1 MALALEGVRVL
12 LVEDH
17 DDSLETLSS
26 YLRLFGATVKPFRD
40 AESAIKAVGGFDPHV
55 IVADLEMPGLNGWQM
70 LATLRDQ
77 GLRKPA
83 VAVSAHHTAR
93 DREKSEQAGYR
104 AHLAKPVTPNQLLSA
119 VQAVIG

>member
-26 YLRLFGATVKPFRD
+26 YLRLFGATVKPCPD
-40 AESAIKAVGGFDPHV
+40 AESAIDCFAGFDPHV

-70 LATLRDQ
+70 LKTLREKGVRQ
-77 GLRKPA
+77 PA
-83 VAVSAHHTAR
+83 VAVSAHHTAN
-93 DREKSEQAGYR
+93 DRERSEKAGYR
-104 AHLAKPVTPNQLLSA
+104 THLAKPVTPTQLLAA